1 MDALYGGA
9 LKLTRNSRDAEDL
22 VQDTYVRAF
31 ERFHLFRPGTNLK
44 AWMFRLMTNRFI
56 NLYRQRRA
64 RPEIAV
70 LENLGSYVVEED
82 DRLRYE
88 FQASHELAGLMKN
101 EVFLNALDDRLKQGL
116 QSLAEEYREVLVM
129 NVIGG
134 LPYREIALA
143 IDIPVGTVMSRL
155 SRAKAIL
162 RERLTALGR
171 EVIPGVL
178 EAKG

>member
-1 MDALYGGA
+1 
-9 LKLTRNSRDAEDL
+9 
-22 VQDTYVRAF
+22 
-31 ERFHLFRPGTNLK
+31 
-44 AWMFRLMTNRFI
+44 
-56 NLYRQRRA
+56 
-64 RPEIAV
+64 
-70 LENLGSYVVEED
+70 
-82 DRLRYE
+82 
-88 FQASHELAGLMKN
+88 
-101 EVFLNALDDRLKQGL
+101 KQGL